1 MSQKFIG
8 YLKISKKFTMKKVIN
23 NIFFKLMLKTP
34 TIYMNPIIVHRF
46 AQNKNG

>member
-23 NIFFKLMLKTP
+23 NIFFQVNGQ
-34 TIYMNPIIVHRF
+34 NPNNLHESHHRSPF
-46 AQNKNG
+46 CPK